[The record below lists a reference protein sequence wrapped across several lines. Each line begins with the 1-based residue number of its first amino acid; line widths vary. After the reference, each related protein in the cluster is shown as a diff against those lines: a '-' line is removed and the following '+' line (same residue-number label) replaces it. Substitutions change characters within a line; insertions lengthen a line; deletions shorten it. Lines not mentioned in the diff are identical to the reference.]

1 MHKIDIF
8 YAYVANVVFRQFLFH
23 LGTVISKVEYIYLV
37 SSEMKSLYY

>member
-8 YAYVANVVFRQFLFH
+8 CAYVANVAFCKFLFH